1 MTHFLRS
8 RPRLES
14 HDMWLHFL
22 LSCSLKTCDTI
33 YTGLQDMQV
42 AIKPSFKHRHNKGDR
57 ILRLPQ
63 EPSLLASL
71 DAY

>member
-1 MTHFLRS
+1 
-8 RPRLES
+8 
-14 HDMWLHFL
+14 MWLHFL

-42 AIKPSFKHRHNKGDR
+42 AIKPLFKHRHNKGDR